1 MAVTVSRDVTVLRRL
16 RSVLLTI
23 VIILQS
29 RVDGNVTNC
38 RGGYDVA
45 RTDTNSTRYGRNIA
59 RVTERLVAYGRLGF
73 FLNPTACGVW
83 TDVARRDQTHRV
95 VTESN
100 GCLKKF
106 GIFFLRNYTDKKE
119 RVGRENRFATVGKFP
134 FLLRPYRAHVQTSRP
149 TTGANHSPYETRL
162 FPTRPIFQQYGR
174 SLKLLPSDWKNNT
187 THRRSQTQKNK
198 KLEKKNWQR
207 TLENCLPTKTTDK
220 RTLSLLV
227 LLSARSVSSKQ
238 KNRQREQWRYSGQ
251 QLQRPVR
258 RHAPAVNEP
267 LENRFRHFF
276 FQNYQHEFA
285 RPWPKFAQLL
295 YFFGFTRCASVR
307 FYTILQSL
315 TVPTITVDSQV
326 YRRDCAKVICI
337 LVVVEILKKS
347 RYTFL

>member
-23 VIILQS
+23 VIIFQS

-38 RGGYDVA
+38 RGGYMTSHVQ
-45 RTDTNSTRYGRNIA
+45 TRIQHGTAAIA

-73 FLNPTACGVW
+73 FLNPTACDVW

-162 FPTRPIFQQYGR
+162 FPTRPIFQQIR
-174 SLKLLPSDWKNNT
+174 SVVETATVKLKKQHDASPKSD
-187 THRRSQTQKNK
+187 SEEQKTGNK
-198 KLEKKNWQR
+198 KLTTNSRK
-207 TLENCLPTKTTDK
+207 LPSNQDNRQTHT
-220 RTLSLLV
+220 
-227 LLSARSVSSKQ
+227 LSARLTLCK
-238 KNRQREQWRYSGQ
+238 KRELVTEEQTTRAVTLLRPAIATARPTSRSGRHRTAGKSFSTFFFPKLPARIRTTMAEIRTVTVFFSDLRVAPAYVFTRFFKVWQCQ
-251 QLQRPVR
+251 QL
-258 RHAPAVNEP
+258 
-267 LENRFRHFF
+267 
-276 FQNYQHEFA
+276 
-285 RPWPKFAQLL
+285 PWIRKF
-295 YFFGFTRCASVR
+295 
-307 FYTILQSL
+307 I
-315 TVPTITVDSQV
+315 
-326 YRRDCAKVICI
+326 
-337 LVVVEILKKS
+337 VEIARK
-347 RYTFL
+347 